1 MVSPKVL
8 LSTIETALLGASPP
22 TPQQRI
28 ELMHA
33 IRSSLPSL
41 RNLLSYPT
49 PKPSDRSQVQSKEV
63 RLPDSPPISL
73 DDQDVQIAL
82 KLSDDL
88 NLNEVDCVGLLIS
101 ANQEWGLAG
110 REWLEIL
117 RLAAGLWY
125 TERRDLITA
134 LYTLLRAVVLD
145 QGLEAD
151 LVADIQNQLEDLF
164 SSGLR
169 QRLIM
174 LIKELNREEPAGL
187 GGPHAE
193 RYVLDSR
200 GALVERRAVVSRE
213 RLSLSHCLVLSALT
227 LRMMLNAYI
236 VVLSVGSKDTKDV
249 FALLK
254 DCAAEVNDSGDI
266 LKLQVVAAGND
277 QNVEGFVNVVR
288 FSWTV
293 HLMLTQE
300 AQTVRETVSGASSSD
315 LANIH
320 SYLEVASS
328 ENIFQFLLDKV
339 LRTAAYQNDDE
350 DMIYMYN
357 AYLHKL
363 MTCFLAHPLA
373 RDKDLETKLA
383 LMRFSQP
390 SCDKFKQAYGLGG
403 TLSIAFPYFLG
414 KIITKK
420 RVKEMKEKAMCT
432 LSLYHTNGSHDS
444 DMNLQQMTQVKSQP
458 FVSLL
463 ELVSEIYQASSE
475 EGASKVF
482 ELLQGKTFR
491 SVGWNTLF
499 ECLSIY
505 EQKFKQ
511 ALQSTG
517 TVLPEFQEG
526 DAKALVAYL
535 NVLQKVMENGKPTER
550 NKWFPDIQPLF
561 KLLSFENVPPY
572 LKGALRNAIATVVQ
586 VSPVLKDTIWSYLE
600 QYDLPVVV
608 APPIG
613 TNSQQIATPKT
624 GRKRSF
630 QNCGKRRLEREE
642 TKNGRSFNSSETEV
656 LIQIILLCSIGTQ
669 EWETGAFGKYHD
681 TSEDFGRKRED
692 PLYRERK
699 EEKVETIDE
708 LGERNKTGE
717 RLKGVYDMR
726 FELNEVEARSE
737 TYPSTISFLNLLNAL
752 IAEERDVSDR
762 GRRILTIY
770 DIKDEDIDGAF
781 DHSQPSNTAH
791 AVPLEMQLP
800 ILELLKDFMSGKT
813 VFRNIMGILLPGVNA
828 LIQDRTSQIYGHL
841 LEKAIRLSLE
851 IIILVLEKDLLVA
864 DFWRPLYQLLLK
876 SNAANS
882 LIEDYAA
889 CLELRSEEC
898 QVIENTKDD
907 IGILILQLLIDN
919 VNRPAPNVAHLL
931 LKFGLDTPVERT
943 VLQPKYHYS
952 CLKVIL
958 DILEKLSK
966 PDVNALLH
974 EFSFQ
979 LLYELCLDPLTC
991 GPTMDL
997 LSVRKYQFFLMHLD
1011 TIGVAPLP
1019 KRNNNQVLRI
1029 SSLHQ
1034 KIKLMNGGRGGAERA
1049 WLLKLLALELH
1060 AGSMDAPVHREACL
1074 NILSELFVN
1083 NVSEIPT
1090 ESDTSYTFQAG
1101 HTVNRP
1107 VSKSKVEEILANP
1120 ATSQNGGVYY
1130 NSERGDRL
1138 IDLASFRDKL
1148 WQMCNFRNPQLSSI
1162 SSEGELVELRELI
1175 QQLLRWGWK
1184 YNKNLEE
1191 QAAQLHMLTGWSQMV
1206 EVSISRRMP
1215 ILENHSQILFELLDA
1230 SLSASASPDC
1240 SLRMAIILTQVALT
1254 CMAKLRDERFFCPGG
1269 VNSDNVTCLDII
1281 STKQLSNGACNSILF
1296 KLIMAI
1302 LRHDSSEMLRRR
1314 YFQYCRSILD
1324 PDVPATVLQYLLHE
1338 EQDDEDDQDLLKID
1352 KEQAELAHTNFSIL
1366 RKEAQAI
1373 LDVVVCVSDQTMG
1386 LDWDWEPKSGLN
1398 QATILFQRQTRLPP
1412 LYNCPIVV
1420 HVGSLWPNCFRLR
1433 DFWSPSK
1440 LCRLACSVTKDA
1452 IKGSEGDGWHSLD
1465 SAQQLYTLE
1474 AELALLL
1481 RISHCYGKLGAQVL
1495 FSMGALEHL
1504 ASCRMLGLQI
1514 KGSFRRADVKV
1525 GRNATAEIDR
1535 QQMINPPIL
1544 RLVSCLTSLV
1554 ETSDFLEVR
1563 NKIVREVIDFV
1574 KGHQSL
1580 FDQILRVDVSGAD
1593 ESTLEQINLVVAILS
1608 KVWPYE
1614 ENDDYGFVQGLFI
1627 MMRALFP
1634 LDREMFNLTQ
1644 SLDKQKKSELT
1655 LFQLCF
1661 SLSCYLYFLVTKRS
1675 LRFQVRDDPDDYKA
1689 SGGHPPTLTLLVSL
1703 LGGVAVALENAAEE
1717 KSLLLNKI
1725 QDINELSRQEVDEII
1740 AMCMR
1745 QDCVSPSDN
1754 IRKSHMVPE
1763 SSAANKYAIRG
1774 VNTDSVEDIPSLCG
1788 KLFSTLERL
1797 ELLGE
1802 DKTGHKLKVFH
1813 RLVSTL
1819 KEMAIRE
1826 LTP

>member
-1 MVSPKVL
+1 M
-8 LSTIETALLGASPP
+8 I
-22 TPQQRI
+22 
-28 ELMHA
+28 
-33 IRSSLPSL
+33 
-41 RNLLSYPT
+41 
-49 PKPSDRSQVQSKEV
+49 
-63 RLPDSPPISL
+63 PDDS
-73 DDQDVQIAL
+73 
-82 KLSDDL
+82 
-88 NLNEVDCVGLLIS
+88 
-101 ANQEWGLAG
+101 
-110 REWLEIL
+110 
-117 RLAAGLWY
+117 
-125 TERRDLITA
+125 
-134 LYTLLRAVVLD
+134 
-145 QGLEAD
+145 
-151 LVADIQNQLEDLF
+151 F
-164 SSGLR
+164 
-169 QRLIM
+169 M
-174 LIKELNREEPAGL
+174 L
-187 GGPHAE
+187 
-193 RYVLDSR
+193 
-200 GALVERRAVVSRE
+200 
-213 RLSLSHCLVLSALT
+213 
-227 LRMMLNAYI
+227 
-236 VVLSVGSKDTKDV
+236 
-249 FALLK
+249 
-254 DCAAEVNDSGDI
+254 
-266 LKLQVVAAGND
+266 
-277 QNVEGFVNVVR
+277 
-288 FSWTV
+288 
-293 HLMLTQE
+293 
-300 AQTVRETVSGASSSD
+300 
-315 LANIH
+315 
-320 SYLEVASS
+320 
-328 ENIFQFLLDKV
+328 
-339 LRTAAYQNDDE
+339 
-350 DMIYMYN
+350 
-357 AYLHKL
+357 
-363 MTCFLAHPLA
+363 LA
-373 RDKDLETKLA
+373 R
-383 LMRFSQP
+383 R
-390 SCDKFKQAYGLGG
+390 
-403 TLSIAFPYFLG
+403 
-414 KIITKK
+414 
-420 RVKEMKEKAMCT
+420 
-432 LSLYHTNGSHDS
+432 
-444 DMNLQQMTQVKSQP
+444 
-458 FVSLL
+458 
-463 ELVSEIYQASSE
+463 
-475 EGASKVF
+475 
-482 ELLQGKTFR
+482 
-491 SVGWNTLF
+491 
-499 ECLSIY
+499 
-505 EQKFKQ
+505 QKFKQ

-517 TVLPEFQEG
+517 TALPEFQEG

-572 LKGALRNAIATVVQ
+572 LKGALRNAIATFVQ

-613 TNSQQIATPKT
+613 TNSQQIATPT
-624 GRKRSF
+624 
-630 QNCGKRRLEREE
+630 LE
-642 TKNGRSFNSSETEV
+642 G
-656 LIQIILLCSIGTQ
+656 
-669 EWETGAFGKYHD
+669 
-681 TSEDFGRKRED
+681 KRED
-692 PLYRERK
+692 PLYRERRG
-699 EEKVETIDE
+699 EKGETTDE
-708 LGERNKTGE
+708 LGETNMIRE
-717 RLKGVYDMR
+717 RFKGVEKKTEERGRSREEEMTK
-726 FELNEVEARSE
+726 ARSE

-770 DIKDEDIDGAF
+770 DIKDEDIDGTF
-781 DHSQPSNTAH
+781 DHSQPSNTAL

-813 VFRNIMGILLPGVNA
+813 VFRHIMGILLPGVNA

-841 LEKAIRLSLE
+841 LEKAIHLSLE

-864 DFWRPLYQLLLK
+864 DFWRPLYQPLDVTLSHDHSQVVASLDSRMIGLVQLLLK

-889 CLELRSEEC
+889 CLELRSDEC

-931 LKFGLDTPVERT
+931 LKFGLDAPVERT

-979 LLYELCLDPLTC
+979 LLYELCIDPLTC
-991 GPTMDL
+991 GPTTDL
-997 LSVRKYQFFLMHLD
+997 LSVRKYQFFSMHLD

-1019 KRNNNQVLRI
+1019 KRNNYQVLRI

-1034 KIKLMNGGRGGAERA
+1034 GLIILPEGDKPISVRA

-1060 AGSMDAPVHREACL
+1060 AGSMDAPVHCEACS

-1083 NVSEIPT
+1083 NFSEIPT
-1090 ESDTSYTFQAG
+1090 ESDASYTFQTG

-1138 IDLASFRDKL
+1138 IDLTSFRDKL

-1206 EVSISRRMP
+1206 EV
-1215 ILENHSQILFELLDA
+1215 
-1230 SLSASASPDC
+1230 
-1240 SLRMAIILTQVALT
+1240 ALT
-1254 CMAKLRDERFFCPGG
+1254 RMAKLRDERFFCPGG
-1269 VNSDNVTCLDII
+1269 VNSDNVTCLDIML
-1281 STKQLSNGACNSILF
+1281 TKQLSNGACNSILF

-1302 LRHDSSEMLRRR
+1302 LRHDSAEMLRRR

-1338 EQDDEDDQDLLKID
+1338 EQDDEDDQDLLK
-1352 KEQAELAHTNFSIL
+1352 
-1366 RKEAQAI
+1366 KEAQAI
-1373 LDVVVCVSDQTMG
+1373 LDVLKPVRAWFSELVLVDLSCWSKVEGKLALS
-1386 LDWDWEPKSGLN
+1386 K
-1398 QATILFQRQTRLPP
+1398 
-1412 LYNCPIVV
+1412 Y
-1420 HVGSLWPNCFRLR
+1420 CFCER
-1433 DFWSPSK
+1433 S
-1440 LCRLACSVTKDA
+1440 CYEVTKDA
-1452 IKGSEGDGWHSLD
+1452 IKGSEGVKTISLYVLDAFVALGSFENANGRIWEQKFQKKEKMDCSVEKDIANVDNVKDGTRYDTRQANTDQNANPNPFHPCIDGWHSLD
-1465 SAQQLYTLE
+1465 SAQWLYTLE

-1481 RISHCYGKLGAQVL
+1481 RISHCHGKLGAQVL

-1504 ASCRMLGLQI
+1504 ASCRMVGLQI

-1525 GRNATAEIDR
+1525 GRNTAAEIDR

-1554 ETSDFLEVR
+1554 ETSDFLVVR
-1563 NKIVREVIDFV
+1563 NKIVREVLDFV

-1614 ENDDYGFVQGLFI
+1614 ESDDYGFVQGLFST
-1627 MMRALFP
+1627 MRALFP
-1634 LDREMFNLTQ
+1634 LDKEMFNLTQ
-1644 SLDKQKKSELT
+1644 SLD
-1655 LFQLCF
+1655 
-1661 SLSCYLYFLVTKRS
+1661 
-1675 LRFQVRDDPDDYKA
+1675 VRDDPDDYKA

-1717 KSLLLNKI
+1717 KLLLLNKI

-1745 QDCVSPSDN
+1745 QDCVSPTDN

-1763 SSAANKYAIRG
+1763 SSAAKKYAIRG
-1774 VNTDSVEDIPSLCG
+1774 VNADSIEDVPSLCG

-1802 DKTGHKLKVFH
+1802 DKTGHELKVFH